1 MGCGRD
7 ERLGSIDDDHGTHT
21 NTDPNAATTGG
32 GGSAGD
38 DHTGHEVSVVDIRCC
53 YPLLL
58 SIVVVRA
65 LQPARS

>member
-1 MGCGRD
+1 MGRGRD

-38 DHTGHEVSVVDIRCC
+38 DHTGHEVSVVDIRC
-53 YPLLL
+53 
-58 SIVVVRA
+58 
-65 LQPARS
+65 